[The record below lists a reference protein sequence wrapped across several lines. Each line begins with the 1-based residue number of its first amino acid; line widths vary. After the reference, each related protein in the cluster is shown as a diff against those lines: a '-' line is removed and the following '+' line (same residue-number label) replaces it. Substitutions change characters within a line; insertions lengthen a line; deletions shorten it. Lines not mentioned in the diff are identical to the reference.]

1 MSRNGTR
8 STNLVVFTS
17 LLALA
22 SLGCA
27 GEDADL
33 STDSE
38 TGGETEATETGEPAE
53 QSYLSCER
61 SQSAGRFTVQLQ
73 DTYTQVGGQVFDGVN
88 LTPKTVLDSAQACE
102 LVEIASFSCD
112 PGCDSDSVCTA
123 EGCQAKPSPLSV
135 GAISI
140 SGLAAEVSMEPNVVN
155 FYLNLGELPFPAF
168 EASAD
173 VRLSAAGEGDAE
185 GFELRATGSE
195 ELEILGDT
203 ISVAAD
209 EPVVLS
215 WTPPTGDAD
224 TRIHIDLDVGH
235 HGGSPARIECELE
248 DTGSFEIPASLV
260 NPLLDF
266 GIAGFPAITI
276 TRRSVDALMLDDRCV
291 ELVVA
296 PHAAKLDV
304 AIEGLISCN
313 SDDDCPDAMTC
324 LADLSCG

>member
-1 MSRNGTR
+1 MSRNGT
-8 STNLVVFTS
+8 SFTNLVVFTS
-17 LLALA
+17 LFAFA

-27 GEDADL
+27 SKDADL

-38 TGGETEATETGEPAE
+38 SGGETEPTETGEAAE
-53 QSYLSCER
+53 QTYLSCDHT
-61 SQSAGRFTVQLQ
+61 QSAGRFTVQLQ
-73 DTYTQVGGQVFDGVN
+73 DTYTQVEGQVFDGVN
-88 LTPKTVLDSAQACE
+88 LTPKAVLDSAQGCE
-102 LVEIASFSCD
+102 LVEAVYFSCD

-123 EGCQAKPSPLSV
+123 DGCQLKPDPMSV
-135 GAISI
+135 GPITI
-140 SGLAAEVSMEPNVVN
+140 SGLAAEVSMDPNVVN
-155 FYLNLGELPFPAF
+155 FYLNLGELPFPGFAA
-168 EASAD
+168 EAD
-173 VRLSAAGEGDAE
+173 VRLSATGEGENE

-195 ELEILGDT
+195 DLEILGDT
-203 ISVAAD
+203 ITVAAD
-209 EPVVLS
+209 EAVALS

-235 HGGSPARIECELE
+235 HGGSPARIECELD

-276 TRRSVDALMLDDRCV
+276 TRRSVDAVTIDDRCV